1 MPADRVALTEDRVK
15 AIKPPER
22 ETMVWDRDVRGFGV
36 RCYPTGLKRY
46 ILQYRTGGRQTPQR
60 RITLGEAG
68 SLRLADAR
76 DAARTYLGELA
87 QGRDPQA
94 RLQQAA
100 RQEATRLGVLL
111 DAYEAH
117 LAARGVVNQQAIMSL
132 LRRELL
138 GGLGN
143 VHAETIR
150 RRDVAD
156 RVSKLEAVGKPGAAQ
171 DLRAKATTFF
181 GWAVNGDRIYANPL
195 AGWRRERATRAQMAV
210 RPGKSLS
217 SEELKA
223 VWQACSGVAAPFGDF
238 VRFLFLTGQR
248 KTETARMRRAH
259 VDLESGVWT
268 IPAKHAKNGREH
280 RVPLPPLAV
289 AIVKRQERHAGDPHI
304 FATGTAK
311 PMSGWTKR
319 QDKLVECSG
328 VEFTLHDCRRTFR
341 SGLTALRVET
351 ELAEI
356 LLNHV
361 RDDLIER
368 YDREPRWAE
377 RMAAAGAW
385 ADHVAALVG
394 ADDPAGAV
402 IDLAARRA

>member
-68 SLRLADAR
+68 PLRLADAR

-223 VWQACSGVAAPFGDF
+223 VWQGG
-238 VRFLFLTGQR
+238 G
-248 KTETARMRRAH
+248 
-259 VDLESGVWT
+259 G
-268 IPAKHAKNGREH
+268 G
-280 RVPLPPLAV
+280 
-289 AIVKRQERHAGDPHI
+289 G
-304 FATGTAK
+304 
-311 PMSGWTKR
+311 
-319 QDKLVECSG
+319 
-328 VEFTLHDCRRTFR
+328 
-341 SGLTALRVET
+341 
-351 ELAEI
+351 
-356 LLNHV
+356 
-361 RDDLIER
+361 
-368 YDREPRWAE
+368 
-377 RMAAAGAW
+377 
-385 ADHVAALVG
+385 AALGG
-394 ADDPAGAV
+394 ASGGLVLPA
-402 IDLAARRA
+402 